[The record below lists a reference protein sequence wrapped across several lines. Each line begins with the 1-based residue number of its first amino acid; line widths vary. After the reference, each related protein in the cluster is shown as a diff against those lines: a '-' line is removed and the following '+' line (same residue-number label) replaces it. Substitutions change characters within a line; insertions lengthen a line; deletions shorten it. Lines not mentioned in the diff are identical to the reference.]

1 MGASVCNDEAAA
13 KGDKSVEQPKKK
25 KCEIRIIPERC
36 KGCTYCIEFCPKKV
50 LQVSDKINSKGY
62 YLPAVSRLE
71 DCIACRLCEHICPDF
86 CIFVEKINE

>member
-1 MGASVCNDEAAA
+1 MTSQVCDSKPQTKE
-13 KGDKSVEQPKKK
+13 GEQPSKKN

-62 YLPAVSRLE
+62 YVPVASHLE
-71 DCIACRLCEHICPDF
+71 ACIACKLCEHICPDF
-86 CIFVEKINE
+86 CIFVEKHD